1 MREPTA
7 SARCLRRGTGRI
19 RGDSRSC
26 RRRLARNRSTPNLQ
40 PPTPKADCLGSWE
53 LGVGSSSEAR
63 SQIELKDPAAA
74 RTLERTREVELSDRV
89 SEQVD
94 AQCRAGGRHALPA
107 AAKEGWTLGAVP
119 RDAAV
124 CEQRDLERN
133 RAIH

>member
-40 PPTPKADCLGSWE
+40 PPTPRRIVLGVGNWE

-74 RTLERTREVELSDRV
+74 RTLDRTREVELSDRV

-94 AQCRAGGRHALPA
+94 AECRSGGRLALPA
-107 AAKEGWTLGAVP
+107 AANEGG
-119 RDAAV
+119 
-124 CEQRDLERN
+124 
-133 RAIH
+133 